1 MNDDPDFDPEGDELL
16 VIDPRSPGERWAESG
31 RAGLGRMQASFQG
44 QRLAVVALCWMVG
57 IATLLGAQVW
67 QALHLGSRFG
77 LDMQNATW
85 FKMMFLSQTGS
96 ISSPSEYWPASAS

>member
-1 MNDDPDFDPEGDELL
+1 MNDDSDFDPDGDELL

-31 RAGLGRMQASFQG
+31 RAGLGRMQASFRG